1 MVFFELGILRKHEKE
16 IECEVSAHR
25 MTKIKRL
32 HILWSFLFLF
42 WRFED
47 QSFKCLPFPW
57 VCLGGQWDDPILFLI
72 RNTWTGSEM
81 SKVLIS
87 SSPSWIRYN
96 LLLPWDQELGE
107 QRILSS
113 MVNEENSHLFFSF
126 SPENNKLRFVWFYHQ
141 AIYWNFLF
149 PGNTI
154 FVAVHDIL
162 WSWLTCYNSSPKVDM
177 LHPGAG
183 TWGCIVCRIN
193 MQ

>member
-1 MVFFELGILRKHEKE
+1 MVLFELGILRKHEKE
-16 IECEVSAHR
+16 IECEVSAPR
-25 MTKIKRL
+25 MTKIQRL
-32 HILWSFLFLF
+32 HILWSCLCLF
-42 WRFED
+42 WRSED

-113 MVNEENSHLFFSF
+113 MVNEENSYLFFFLSWNQQIKICLVL
-126 SPENNKLRFVWFYHQ
+126 SSGNLLKLFISR
-141 AIYWNFLF
+141 
-149 PGNTI
+149 
-154 FVAVHDIL
+154 
-162 WSWLTCYNSSPKVDM
+162 
-177 LHPGAG
+177 
-183 TWGCIVCRIN
+183 
-193 MQ
+193 